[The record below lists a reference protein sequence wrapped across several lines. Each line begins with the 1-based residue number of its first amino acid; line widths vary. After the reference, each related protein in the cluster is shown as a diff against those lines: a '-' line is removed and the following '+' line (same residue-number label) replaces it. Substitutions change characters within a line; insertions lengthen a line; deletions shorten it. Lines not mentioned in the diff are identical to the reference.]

1 MPSTHFLCPA
11 PRRLLPL
18 LVTLALGPAVA
29 LSAPA
34 DASGAAPSVTSST
47 ALAPV
52 VSATGPIAAST
63 ALIPTDATAAANATG
78 PIPIA
83 APASASAVTAA
94 SGAQPNDARRVTD
107 MLMKKFGVA
116 REKAQRISAA
126 VMQSASKYSLPPAL
140 LLAIISIESRFK
152 ENARGGHGATGLMQ
166 VVPSAHKQLVRNLN
180 LTEAEPNIDA
190 GSAILHG
197 YLQSARGDVK
207 AALKS
212 YGGSKAYAE
221 KVTMQ
226 AQRFEPAVAVSEAAA
241 GQFDE
246 TAVPASV
253 VAPH

>member
-1 MPSTHFLCPA
+1 MF
-11 PRRLLPL
+11 
-18 LVTLALGPAVA
+18 
-29 LSAPA
+29 
-34 DASGAAPSVTSST
+34 
-47 ALAPV
+47 
-52 VSATGPIAAST
+52 VS
-63 ALIPTDATAAANATG
+63 TDATAAAIATG
-78 PIPIA
+78 PIPV
-83 APASASAVTAA
+83 PASADAAA
-94 SGAQPNDARRVTD
+94 SGAQPNDARRMTD

-116 REKAQRISAA
+116 REKAQRISTA

-166 VVPSAHKQLVRNLN
+166 VVPSAHKQLVRNLD
-180 LTEAEPNIDA
+180 LTEPEPNIDA

-241 GQFDE
+241 GQFDAN
-246 TAVPASV
+246 AVPASM